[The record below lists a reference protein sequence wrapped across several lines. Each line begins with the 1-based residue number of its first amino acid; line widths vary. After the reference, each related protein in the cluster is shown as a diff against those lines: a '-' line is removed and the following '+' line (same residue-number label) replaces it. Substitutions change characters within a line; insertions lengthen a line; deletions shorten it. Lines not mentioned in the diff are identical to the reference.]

1 MNSLLQNLQGFLSSH
16 PDLVLGAL
24 TYVVLGLLNGL
35 LPTKVDGAA
44 VTRVLSAL
52 LDRVAPTTRRDAGG
66 TFKWPLFA
74 ASVLREVADALD
86 PRDPPDGPAGPF
98 RSPAPAPQVP
108 ARDDETPL
116 AKRLAMPTLSFAATM
131 FALGATFANCQPT
144 PRPNGRYAPSGVV
157 ATIDSV
163 ASILSILAPALKPL
177 VLSQI
182 PATDLDGRRAAEV
195 SLTSFEGTANAWMAG
210 RPTWDL
216 RANNGHC
223 DAYAATGA
231 VTSSLRNVI
240 VTLGRVGVGLGPD
253 LSGLVDAAGLLAD
266 RISYCD
272 PVFDASV
279 PEDADQDARALL
291 RAGSVGVE
299 LRELAARV
307 AGDAQA
313 AGRTLRPLP
322 AIERH

>member
-1 MNSLLQNLQGFLSSH
+1 MNSLLQTLQGFLSSH

-44 VTRVLSAL
+44 VTRVLSSI
-52 LDRVAPTTRRDAGG
+52 LDRLAPTTRRDATG
-66 TFKWPLFA
+66 TFKWPVFA
-74 ASVLREVADALD
+74 GSILRGVADAID
-86 PRDPPDGPAGPF
+86 PRDPPAGGASTPYREPSMPSSARDERPASQRIATFGM
-98 RSPAPAPQVP
+98 VP
-108 ARDDETPL
+108 A
-116 AKRLAMPTLSFAATM
+116 FAAL
-131 FALGATFANCQPT
+131 ALLVGGASCTPS

-195 SLTSFEGTANAWMAG
+195 SLTGFEGTANAWMAG
-210 RPTWDL
+210 RATWDL

-279 PEDADQDARALL
+279 PDDADQDARALL
-291 RAGSVGVE
+291 RGGSVGVE

-307 AGDAQA
+307 AGEAQA

>member
-1 MNSLLQNLQGFLSSH
+1 MNSLVAPLTQFLASH
-16 PDLVLGAL
+16 PDLVLGLL

-44 VTRVLSAL
+44 VTRVLASI
-52 LDRVAPTTRRDAGG
+52 LDRLAPTTRRDARN

-74 ASVLREVADALD
+74 ASVLRDVADALD
-86 PRDPPDGPAGPF
+86 PRDPPDGPSGPY
-98 RSPAPAPQVP
+98 RSPSEAAPERAPEAPAV
-108 ARDDETPL
+108 
-116 AKRLAMPTLSFAATM
+116 KRLAMPSLSFAAAM
-131 FALGATFANCQPT
+131 LALCAGLVDCQPT
-144 PRPNGRYAPSGVV
+144 PRPNGRYAPSGAV

-182 PATDLDGRRAAEV
+182 PATDIDGRRAAEI
-195 SLTSFEGTANAWMAG
+195 SLTAFEGTANAWMAG
-210 RPTWDL
+210 RATWDL
-216 RANNGHC
+216 RANNGYC

-240 VTLGRVGVGLGPD
+240 VTLGRVGVGMGPD

-266 RISYCD
+266 RISFCD
-272 PVFDASV
+272 PVFDAAV
-279 PEDADQDARALL
+279 PADADQDARALL
-291 RAGSVGVE
+291 RGGSVGVE

-307 AGDAQA
+307 AGEAQA